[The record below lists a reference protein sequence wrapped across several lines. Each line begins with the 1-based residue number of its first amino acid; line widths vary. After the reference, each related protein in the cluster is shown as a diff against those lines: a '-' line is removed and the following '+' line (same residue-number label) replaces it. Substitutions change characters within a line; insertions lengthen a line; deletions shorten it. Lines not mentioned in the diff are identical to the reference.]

1 MWDMNYFQAREA
13 LEKGAITCE
22 QLVTAFLERIEAEN
36 DVLNVFLSVDAESAL
51 ERARALDAE
60 IASGVWRPLT
70 GLVLGVKDVIS
81 IRGKPL
87 TCASRMLENF
97 ESLYDAAA
105 IERLY
110 EAGVI
115 VIGKLNCDEFAMGS
129 SNENSYFGPVRNPVN
144 PEYVPGGSS
153 GGSAAA
159 VAARMC
165 HATLGT
171 DTGGSIRLPAAFCGV
186 VGLKPTYGRVSRR
199 GLVAFASSFDCMG
212 PLAHTVE
219 EVAVLLQHMAGKDEW
234 DSTSAPVKVPDYRQA
249 MTGSVEGLRIGLP
262 RQYVAEGLDPE
273 IGRML
278 QEEVAR
284 LEEAGATVV
293 EVDLPHTEYG
303 IATYYILTTAEASS
317 NLARYDGVR
326 YGYRADVARIRQE
339 LAEERRMLEEALRK
353 AEAQGDKEQVVSLK
367 KALENQD
374 SVLVRMY
381 KQTRTEGFG
390 KEVKRRIMLGTYV
403 LSAGYYEAY
412 YGKAQRVR
420 TLIRHD
426 FEEAFKQA
434 DVLLTPASPS
444 TAFRLGEKTAD
455 PLQMYL
461 TDIYTVSA
469 SLAGIPGLVLP
480 IGTHSNG
487 LPVGVQ
493 LLAPHFE
500 EGRLFQVGH
509 VIEQFQ
515 QKLAG
520 G

>member
-1 MWDMNYFQAREA
+1 MSYFQARKE
-13 LEKGAITCE
+13 LERGQVTCE
-22 QLVTAFLERIEAEN
+22 QLVSAFLDRIEAQN
-36 DVLNVFLSVDAESAL
+36 DALNVFLSVDAEGAL
-51 ERARALDAE
+51 ERARTLDRE
-60 IASGVWRPLT
+60 IASGTWRPLT

-81 IRGKPL
+81 IRGKRL

-105 IERLY
+105 IERLQ

-115 VIGKLNCDEFAMGS
+115 ILGKLNCDEFAMGS

-159 VAARMC
+159 VAAGMC

-171 DTGGSIRLPAAFCGV
+171 DTGGSIRLPAAYCGV

-219 EVAVLLQHMAGKDEW
+219 DVAALLQYMAGKDEW
-234 DSTSAPVKVPDYRQA
+234 DSTSAPVDVPDYSQA
-249 MTGSVEGLRIGLP
+249 FTGSVEGLRVGLP
-262 RQYVAEGLDPE
+262 RQYFAEGLDPE
-273 IGRML
+273 IAHIL
-278 QEEVAR
+278 EEQVER
-284 LEEAGATVV
+284 LKEAGASVV

-326 YGYRADVARIRQE
+326 YGYRADVGRIREE
-339 LAEERRMLEEALRK
+339 LARERRMLEEALEQ
-353 AEAQGDKEQVVSLK
+353 AEASGDQERA
-367 KALENQD
+367 KALRDALERQD

-420 TLIRHD
+420 RLIRQD
-426 FEEAFKQA
+426 FDRAFEQV
-434 DVLLTPASPS
+434 DVLLTPAAAT
-444 TAFRLGEKTAD
+444 TAFKLGEKTAD

-461 TDIYTVSA
+461 TDIYTVPA

-480 IGTHSNG
+480 VGTHSNG
-487 LPVGVQ
+487 LPVGAQ

-500 EGRLFQVGH
+500 ESRLFQVGH
-509 VIEQFQ
+509 VMEQFQ